1 MGTVPGKQTQI
12 VIGVII
18 LIIII
23 AVAAYYAI
31 QKPAQTATQTSSPT
45 TTSTAELKLLR
56 VGTSPDF
63 PPFEYVAK
71 NGSIVGFD
79 IDLIRLLAKKIG
91 YDDIEI
97 VTMDFDSLIPALKQ
111 GKFDVIAAGMTIT
124 PEREKE
130 VSFTK
135 PYWNANQAILV
146 RKDSDFKPKSLD
158 DLAGKTV
165 GVQTGTT
172 GEYYVEDY
180 INKTGIN
187 IEVKTY
193 SSFVLA
199 VQDLVNG
206 RIDAVVVDTP
216 VAKMFE
222 KQYPV
227 VVSGI
232 IETGEQYGFAVRKE
246 DTQLLNELNKALEEV
261 MNSPEWE
268 KLVEKYFGSSG

>member
-1 MGTVPGKQTQI
+1 MGTVPGKQTPI
-12 VIGVII
+12 IIGIII

-23 AVAAYYAI
+23 AVAAYYAT
-31 QKPAQTATQTSSPT
+31 QKPAQTTTQASSPT

-97 VTMDFDSLIPALKQ
+97 VTMDFDALIPALKQ

-146 RKDSDFKPKSLD
+146 RKDSNFRPKSLD

-193 SSFVLA
+193 SSYVLA

-206 RIDAVVVDTP
+206 RIDTVVVDTP

-227 VVSGI
+227 IVSGI
-232 IETGEQYGFAVRKE
+232 IETGEKYGFAVRK
-246 DTQLLNELNKALEEV
+246 DNTKLLNELNKALEQI

-268 KLVEKYFGSSG
+268 KLVEKYFGPSG

>member
-1 MGTVPGKQTQI
+1 MGIVPGKQTPI
-12 VIGVII
+12 IIGVIV
-18 LIIII
+18 LIVII
-23 AVAAYYAI
+23 AVAAYYAT
-31 QKPAQTATQTSSPT
+31 QRPQQTPT
-45 TTSTAELKLLR
+45 GSKTLK

-63 PPFEYVAK
+63 PPFEYVAQ

-97 VTMDFDSLIPALKQ
+97 VSMDFDSLIQGLKQ

-146 RKDSDFKPKSLD
+146 RKNSVFKPKSLD
-158 DLAGKTV
+158 ELVGKTI

-180 INKTGIN
+180 VNKTGAN

-193 SSFVLA
+193 SSYVLA

-246 DTQLLNELNKALEEV
+246 DTQLLNALNKALEEV
-261 MNSPEWE
+261 MNSPDWG
-268 KLVEKYFGSSG
+268 KLVGKYFGSSS